1 MIYPIFAM
9 VLLTFIVMILMGI
22 ARINSVRT
30 GQVKRA
36 YFRTMS
42 GETPDH
48 LLKLSRHFSNLF
60 EIPVLFYAAGIL
72 SIALDIENTLLLTF
86 AWLFV
91 AFRCA
96 HAFIHIG
103 YNNVIHR
110 LAVFAGGS
118 LCVFIIWCIIL
129 LSLISA

>member
-1 MIYPIFAM
+1 M
-9 VLLTFIVMILMGI
+9 VLLTFTVMTLMGI
-22 ARINSVRT
+22 ARINAVRT
-30 GQVKRA
+30 GQVKRS

-42 GETPDH
+42 GEAPDH

-86 AWLFV
+86 AWVFV
-91 AFRCA
+91 ALRCA

-110 LAVFAGGS
+110 LLVFAAGS
-118 LCVFIIWCIIL
+118 ICVLIIWCIFL
-129 LSLISA
+129 FTYISS